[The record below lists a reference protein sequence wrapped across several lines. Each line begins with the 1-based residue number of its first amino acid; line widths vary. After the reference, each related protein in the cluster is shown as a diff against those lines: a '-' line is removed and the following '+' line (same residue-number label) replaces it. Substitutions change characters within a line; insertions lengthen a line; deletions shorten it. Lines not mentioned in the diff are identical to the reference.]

1 MVAIPSAASDND
13 GAIDKKQK
21 NQCIFLE
28 ASAGIPG
35 WRGQDEEPNR
45 PWVVH
50 TRRSKRQ
57 VAKLILAAISD
68 RVEDFT
74 RVIDMSSA

>member
-1 MVAIPSAASDND
+1 MVATLCAAGDND
-13 GAIDKKQK
+13 GALDKKQE
-21 NQCIFLE
+21 NHYVTLE
-28 ASAGIPG
+28 AAAGTPG
-35 WRGQDEEPNR
+35 RRGQEEKPNR